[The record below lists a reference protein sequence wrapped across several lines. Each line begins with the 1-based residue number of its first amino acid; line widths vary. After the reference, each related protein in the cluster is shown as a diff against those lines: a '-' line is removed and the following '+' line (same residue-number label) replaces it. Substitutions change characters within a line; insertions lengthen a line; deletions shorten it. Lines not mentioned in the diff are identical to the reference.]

1 MVINAILAGTGLWVP
16 DTLLTPVDLPNPQP
30 TVHRHD
36 PRVALKL
43 IYLMFSK
50 LLGWIVLRTRSD
62 TSKEIE
68 ILVLRHQLA
77 VLQRR
82 MPHRRMSWTDRG
94 VIAALARLLPVRRR
108 HGMLVT
114 PSTILRWHRQL
125 VARRWT
131 TPPVRNG
138 RPAIPAGVRALAIRL
153 ATENPTWGYRRI
165 HGELAG
171 LGYQIGASTIWKLLN
186 QAGIDPSP
194 RRAGPS
200 WSEFLH
206 AQAHA
211 ILACDVFHLDTI
223 TLRRLYVFFVIEHAT
238 RRVHILGVTTHPAG
252 AWLTQQA
259 RNLLMDLEDAGGR
272 FRFLIRDRDAKFTAT
287 FDAVFTALGVS
298 IIKTPVR
305 APRANAIAERFV
317 GSIRRELLDRILIIN
332 LRHAASVL
340 RQYEHH
346 YNDHRP
352 HRTLG
357 QAAPLRP
364 LPHPTR
370 TEIHS
375 VQRRDRLGGLLR
387 EYQQAA

>member
-1 MVINAILAGTGLWVP
+1 VP
-16 DTLLTPVDLPNPQP
+16 DTLLTPVHLPNPHRRG
-30 TVHRHD
+30 TRHD

-50 LLGWIVLRTRSD
+50 LLGWMVLRTRSD

-82 MPHRRMSWTDRG
+82 TPRRRMSWTDRG

-108 HGMLVT
+108 HGMLAT

-131 TPPVRNG
+131 TQPVRTG
-138 RPAIPAGVRALAIRL
+138 RPAIPAGVRALLIR
-153 ATENPTWGYRRI
+153 PTWGYRRI

-171 LGYQIGASTIWKLLN
+171 LGYQIGASTVWKLLN

-200 WSEFLH
+200 
-206 AQAHA
+206 
-211 ILACDVFHLDTI
+211 
-223 TLRRLYVFFVIEHAT
+223 
-238 RRVHILGVTTHPAG
+238 
-252 AWLTQQA
+252 
-259 RNLLMDLEDAGGR
+259 
-272 FRFLIRDRDAKFTAT
+272 RDAKFTAT
-287 FDAVFTALGVS
+287 FDAVFTALDVR

-317 GSIRRELLDRILIIN
+317 GSIRRDLLDRILIIN
-332 LRHAASVL
+332 LRHAAAVL

-346 YNDHRP
+346 YNGHRP
-352 HRTLG
+352 APRPRPSRSPTTTPPPQRNRDPQRPTTRTARWATPRVSAG
-357 QAAPLRP
+357 RMRCVGFRA
-364 LPHPTR
+364 PTR
-370 TEIHS
+370 CA
-375 VQRRDRLGGLLR
+375 Q
-387 EYQQAA
+387 